1 MPSRRLANSESTSN
15 DRTQRWSEILSA
27 HAGWIYAV
35 IRSRLGDAALAD
47 DAFQNVA
54 LAAGREGGL
63 PSDATFDRPWLYRVA
78 IRQCLLIRRRL
89 GRERR
94 FHQQCRSSARREVE
108 EPLAG
113 MLVQE
118 RQAAIRAALADL
130 PEIDRDVL
138 LLKYLEDWTY
148 RDLADHLGVTV
159 HTIEYRLLRARR
171 RLRAALLRHGLEA
184 TADSRSRGDAEGSR
198 EGNPPTGKSAEQVD
212 DDPVESSLMEER

>member
-15 DRTQRWSEILSA
+15 DRTQRWSEILSL

-54 LAAGREGGL
+54 LAAGRAGGL
-63 PSDATFDRPWLYRVA
+63 PSDSTYDRPWLYRVA

-94 FHQQCRSSARREVE
+94 LHQQCATIERNEAD
-108 EPLAG
+108 EPFAVL
-113 MLVQE
+113 LVRE
-118 RQAAIRAALADL
+118 RQAAIRAALDDL
-130 PEIDRDVL
+130 PEIDRNVL
-138 LLKYLEDWTY
+138 LLKYLQDWTY
-148 RDLADHLGVTV
+148 QDLADHLGVTV

-171 RLRAALLRHGLEA
+171 RLRAALVRHGVEEA
-184 TADSRSRGDAEGSR
+184 ADSRSAGIVDSSCEVAGSTGESAVQVNNDTGEAES
-198 EGNPPTGKSAEQVD
+198 
-212 DDPVESSLMEER
+212 